1 MTRGTQRTAVSF
13 RFSEETVSELRRRAR
28 RAGSSR
34 RQTELAERYLVEG
47 MRQDDHPLIHFREG
61 PEGRR
66 PTLLGS
72 RLDVADVISTVRQND
87 NSPEAA
93 AAYLEIPV
101 PQVQAAVT
109 YYADF
114 KDEIDREIAEREEVA
129 EEQLA
134 RWKRQQE
141 ALA

>member
-1 MTRGTQRTAVSF
+1 MSRGRSKTAISF
-13 RFSEETVSELRRRAR
+13 RFAESTVSDLRRRAR
-28 RAGSSR
+28 RAGR
-34 RQTELAERYLVEG
+34 TRQTELAERYLVEG

-61 PEGRR
+61 PGGRR

-72 RLDVADVISTVRQND
+72 RLDVADIIRTIRQNE

-93 AAYLEIPV
+93 AAYLEIP
-101 PQVQAAVT
+101 PGHVQAAVA
-109 YYADF
+109 YYADY
-114 KDEIDREIAEREEVA
+114 KDEVDAEIADREDIA

-134 RWKRQQE
+134 RWQRQRE

>member
-1 MTRGTQRTAVSF
+1 
-13 RFSEETVSELRRRAR
+13 
-28 RAGSSR
+28 
-34 RQTELAERYLVEG
+34 
-47 MRQDDHPLIHFREG
+47 
-61 PEGRR
+61 
-66 PTLLGS
+66 
-72 RLDVADVISTVRQND
+72 VISTVRQND